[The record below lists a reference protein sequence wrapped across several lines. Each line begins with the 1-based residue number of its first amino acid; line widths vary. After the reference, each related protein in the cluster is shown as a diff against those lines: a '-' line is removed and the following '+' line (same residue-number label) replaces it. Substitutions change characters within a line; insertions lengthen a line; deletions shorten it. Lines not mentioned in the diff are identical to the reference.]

1 MGEQQWFIHGALT
14 VWPPQSSLNA
24 YLLGGLENEKSTLL
38 ILHYYP
44 LFLPILFRELL
55 RAETTCLMEL
65 SLAMFSYLK
74 SASMCLPATE
84 CFGLELHI

>member
-1 MGEQQWFIHGALT
+1 MPPTEQFECLPT
-14 VWPPQSSLNA
+14 R
-24 YLLGGLENEKSTLL
+24 GLENEKSTLL

-74 SASMCLPATE
+74 SASMYLPATE